1 MNKFE
6 LYMAIHEIDENLITE
21 ANDTVNIKTNVFF
34 QKRTLSIAIKT
45 VAVLIVIVCTAI
57 CFKGISSLPSK
68 NPTTLPIE
76 NTSYPIQQG
85 TKHTETTLYVN
96 DETTTTNDESV
107 EKDVTDIDEDELTTG
122 EVQQEESTTV
132 KSQDKFPNYSLYTL
146 SMWLNEPGV
155 IWGSDTIKG
164 GLIISE
170 KTPIGTIKITDS
182 LKGMFKENNE
192 TTIYAVIVDFSSCID
207 EEAVDTWEHNGISI
221 SQLRD
226 EFEREIETESTKNKD
241 KIFEYKNNI
250 QKIKAAYYKAK
261 IEEFKDTFNDV
272 GLKIYT
278 NEKGADTGSYYFYT
292 FASESQI
299 MSLTCKT
306 TEAFVLA
313 PASKLK

>member
-21 ANDTVNIKTNVFF
+21 ANDTVNIKTNVFL
-34 QKRTLSIAIKT
+34 QKKTLSITIKT

-85 TKHTETTLYVN
+85 TEHTETTLYVN

-132 KSQDKFPNYSLYTL
+132 KSQDKLPNYSLYTL

-155 IWGSDTIKG
+155 IWGSDTVKG

-170 KTPIGTIKITDS
+170 KTPMGTIKIADS
-182 LKGMFKENNE
+182 LKEMFNGNDE
-192 TTIYAVIVDFSSCID
+192 TTIYAVIVDFSSSIN
-207 EEAVDTWEHNGISI
+207 EEDVENWEFNGISI
-221 SQLRD
+221 SKLRN
-226 EFEREIETESTKNKD
+226 EFESKIETETLNSKD
-241 KIFEYKNNI
+241 TIFEYKNNI
-250 QKIKAAYYKAK
+250 RKIKAAYYKAK
-261 IEEFKDTFNDV
+261 VEEFNGTFNDA

-278 NEKGADTGSYYFYT
+278 NEKGVDTGSYYFYT

-299 MSLTCKT
+299 MSLTCKN